1 MAKLSDEKIAA
12 IKKRYEE
19 VGIYSQVAK
28 ELGCSP
34 ATVKKYVSEVVAVP
48 TAKKEVKRFEGAP
61 LPIEDIESPLTVKG
75 WLDWC
80 SFTIEDMKSVESL
93 KEEL

>member
-12 IKKRYEE
+12 IKKRYQE
-19 VGIYSQVAK
+19 VGTYSQVAK

-34 ATVKKYVSEVVAVP
+34 ATVKKYVSETTTVSIV
-48 TAKKEVKRFEGAP
+48 KKDVKRFEGVP
-61 LPIEDIESPLTVKG
+61 LPIENIESPLTVKG
-75 WLDWC
+75 WLEWC
-80 SFTIEDMKSVESL
+80 SFTDEDMKSVENL